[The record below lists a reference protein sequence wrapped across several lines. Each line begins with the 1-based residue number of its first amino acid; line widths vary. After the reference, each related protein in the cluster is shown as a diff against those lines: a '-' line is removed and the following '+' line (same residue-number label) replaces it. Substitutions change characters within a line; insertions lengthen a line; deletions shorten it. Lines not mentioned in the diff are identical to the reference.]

1 MTVSNVWHG
10 QTVALSNV
18 FSVKNAQRGWT
29 GEVTTP
35 TWETGSVSY
44 HFILLACSLA
54 QWWTFTFI
62 FLSSCHNIFYFAG
75 IIFSPPFL
83 LFTCKSATTICFFLH
98 IVWCAIDMMLKS
110 KESKIHLK
118 LPLIHVIY
126 FCSCHKTQESLLSSA
141 SGYSNYRGVLNWCVV
156 MLVRQKFAHTQR
168 NIYIQHQSCVH
179 DTRIHFKIHLFL

>member
-1 MTVSNVWHG
+1 MCLVLKMPRGDGRERWPRPLGRQEVFHTISFCWLVVWRSG
-10 QTVALSNV
+10 ELSPLY
-18 FSVKNAQRGWT
+18 FWAP
-29 GEVTTP
+29 VTT
-35 TWETGSVSY
+35 
-44 HFILLACSLA
+44 F
-54 QWWTFTFI
+54 
-62 FLSSCHNIFYFAG
+62 FYFAG
-75 IIFSPPFL
+75 IIFSLPFL